1 MDYGKIL
8 EYAGRISVG
17 VLLLIILWA
26 GSAGYWVFGS
36 QYKDVVADR
45 DVWKELALKATQ
57 VAERT
62 TVKLGGNEVP
72 LPSLTKSASP
82 ADVEDRLATLNS
94 RVKYMTEPAEE
105 TQK

>member
-1 MDYGKIL
+1 MQL
-8 EYAGRISVG
+8 EQIINLTSKVG
-17 VLLLIILWA
+17 LATLLILVIIG
-26 GSAGYWVFGS
+26 GSQGYWVYGS
-36 QYKDVVADR
+36 TYKDMVADR

-62 TVKLGGNEVP
+62 TVKLGVPP
-72 LPSLTKSASP
+72 LPPLARASSP

>member
-62 TVKLGGNEVP
+62 TVKLGVPP
-72 LPSLTKSASP
+72 LPPLARASSP